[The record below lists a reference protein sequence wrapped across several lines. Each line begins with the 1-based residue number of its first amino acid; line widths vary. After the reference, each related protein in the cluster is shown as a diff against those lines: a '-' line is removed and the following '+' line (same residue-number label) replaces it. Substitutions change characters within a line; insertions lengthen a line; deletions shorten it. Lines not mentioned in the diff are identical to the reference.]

1 VPLPAALKSPAVASS
16 GPRLLVLC
24 RHALGDIVL
33 ARPIFQN
40 LRIWRPDASIL
51 AAAYPDQV
59 PWLVLHPE
67 IDQIL
72 QIPRYSNSGRKSPS
86 WLSLVREMRRQ
97 PIELA
102 YDMTQTERSSMFML
116 ASGARQRV
124 GFAQADVKLRHKV
137 YTDLMVW
144 SEEGIAANH
153 SRELYLEPL
162 AAAGVPIVTRD
173 VVVDVEPYERDAARA
188 RIRAHLPEGA
198 GPVVLV
204 HPGASTANK
213 CWPAE
218 GFAAVCDELLDSG
231 AAQVLMLCG
240 PREKDRVDAVR
251 GRMRS
256 EIAVIQGA
264 LAIRDLAALLQQ
276 VDVFLG
282 NDSGPMHLAAAVGT
296 RVVGLF
302 GGASPIQWGP
312 LGEGHTV
319 LHVQNPCPC
328 PYGDLCEPPNP
339 YHMHCVRLL
348 RREDV
353 LQAVLSQ
360 ISELAAAR

>member
-1 VPLPAALKSPAVASS
+1 VASNR
-16 GPRLLVLC
+16 PRILVLC

-40 LRIWRPDASIL
+40 LRAWRPDAWII

-67 IDQIL
+67 LDQIL
-72 QIPRYSNSGRKSPS
+72 TIPRYSNSGRKSDG
-86 WLSLVREMRRQ
+86 WLSLIREMRRE

-116 ASGARQRV
+116 ASGAKKRV
-124 GFAQADVKLRHKV
+124 GFAQADVKMRHKV

-162 AAAGVPIVTRD
+162 AAAGVPIVSRD
-173 VVVDVEPYERDAARA
+173 VVVDVEPHEREAARA
-188 RIRAHLPEGA
+188 LIRAHVPD
-198 GPVVLV
+198 GPGPLVLV

-218 GFAAVCDELLDSG
+218 GFAAVCDELQESG
-231 AAQVLMLCG
+231 AAQLLMLCG
-240 PREKDRVDAVR
+240 PREQDRVGAVR
-251 GRMRS
+251 GRMRT

-264 LAIRDLAALLQQ
+264 LQIRELAALLQQ

-282 NDSGPMHLAAAVGT
+282 NDSGPTHLAAAVGT
-296 RVVGLF
+296 RVVALF
-302 GGASPIQWGP
+302 GGASPIQWRP

-319 LHVQNPCPC
+319 LHVGTPCPC

-353 LQAVLSQ
+353 LQAVLAQ
-360 ISELAAAR
+360 IADLAAAR